1 MRPTGQETQAEGDV
15 NPSTYSNGHYG
26 AVEAVEAS
34 PGDGAGVEGDQL
46 AADGREGA
54 LDALQVLQQEQ
65 DTAVTHCRGTQ
76 QCVQHSPL
84 LGFPPLIPQD
94 SGTQTFTLH
103 AVGAVCH
110 QDLVLA
116 QADVTLLPCEPTG
129 ARALPG
135 ARVTRA
141 PSALTLCRGE

>member
-1 MRPTGQETQAEGDV
+1 MK
-15 NPSTYSNGHYG
+15 PSTYSNGHDG

-46 AADGREGA
+46 ATDGREGP
-54 LDALQVLQQEQ
+54 LNALQVLQQEQ

-76 QCVQHSPL
+76 QCVQHRPL
-84 LGFPPLIPQD
+84 LGFPPFLPQD
-94 SGTQTFTLH
+94 NRTQTFTLH

-116 QADVTLLPCEPTG
+116 QADVTLLPCEPAG

-135 ARVTRA
+135 ARVTGA
-141 PSALTLCRGE
+141 PSALTLCRVE